1 MKEINVYIKKCKKDD
16 DNDATSVMCTS
27 SDAVS

>member
-16 DNDATSVMCTS
+16 DATSVTCTS

>member
-16 DNDATSVMCTS
+16 DATSVMCAS